1 MKKIWIYYFL
11 SIAIILSGCDRKSDL
26 NIDGI
31 PTDVRIAQAL
41 ATYQQKLTDAPFGW
55 IVTEYT
61 NGTSTNGGVTRNGP
75 KSVFSYYMKFD
86 KNSQVSMLS
95 DFNIGAA
102 TVFNNTSY
110 RIKATQR
117 PTLIFDTYSYVHL
130 PCDPDPGVS
139 NGPFGSGFGWGT
151 DFEFAF
157 ADNVPAAELGDTI
170 RLKGNLN
177 HAEAIMVKATQAE
190 QTMFN
195 TNGFGSYSTFNKILQ
210 YFKRVNAGG
219 TVFEITPGVGGRS
232 FDIKT
237 AGSQVITNVGCQYT
251 ATSIIF
257 DKPVTVGSLAV
268 KSLDNLVWNAGAGT
282 ISTNIN
288 GTTASTIVPAIAPL
302 SPEPGIAV
310 AFYNEGT
317 ENPWLTIPGFHVKGV
332 DDAYNIRQLTFP
344 GRTYYRFVY
353 YPGLVDAGGG
363 EFYDVL
369 SPFFVGATNGYP
381 YLFAGGVAYPY
392 LQSGGRLTFE
402 MLDGGDPIVNPPGL
416 IATNTIFNTG
426 KVAPPYLANS
436 AGFYIVRKADGTT
449 MDMVTAADALGWIT
463 WNHQ

>member
-1 MKKIWIYYFL
+1 MKKIWIYYLVGIAVML
-11 SIAIILSGCDRKSDL
+11 SACDRKSDL

-41 ATYQQKLTDAPFGW
+41 ATYQQKLTDAPYGW

-117 PTLIFDTYSYVHL
+117 PTLIFDTYSYVQL

-139 NGPFGSGFGWGT
+139 NSPFGAGFSWGT

-170 RLKGNLN
+170 RLTGNLN
-177 HAEAIMVKATQAE
+177 RAEAIMVKATQAE
-190 QTMFN
+190 QAMFT

-257 DKPVTVGSLAV
+257 DKAVTIGSLAV
-268 KSLDNLVWNAGAGT
+268 KSLNNLVWNAGAGT
-282 ISTNIN
+282 ISTSIN
-288 GTTASTIVPAIAPL
+288 GTTATTIVPALAPL
-302 SPEPGIAV
+302 SPEPDV
-310 AFYNEGT
+310 ALNFYIEGLD
-317 ENPWLTIPGFHVKGV
+317 NPWVTVPGFHVRGV
-332 DDAYNIRQLTFP
+332 DDAYNLRKLTFP
-344 GRTYYRFVY
+344 GGNYFAMVY
-353 YPGLVDAGGG
+353 YPGLVNGGDYDA
-363 EFYDVL
+363 L
-369 SPFFVGATNGYP
+369 TP
-381 YLFAGGVAYPY
+381 YFTGIDDFPYILAGGVAASSLDEDRLV
-392 LQSGGRLTFE
+392 LQ
-402 MLDGGDPIVNPPGL
+402 MLYGGDPTPNPPDL
-416 IATNTIFNTG
+416 IATNIIFDTG
-426 KVAPPYLANS
+426 KTGPPYIDPS
-436 AGFYIVRKADGTT
+436 PGFYIVRKSIGGVF
-449 MDMVTAADALGWIT
+449 DMVTAGDALGWIT
-463 WNHQ
+463 WSHQ